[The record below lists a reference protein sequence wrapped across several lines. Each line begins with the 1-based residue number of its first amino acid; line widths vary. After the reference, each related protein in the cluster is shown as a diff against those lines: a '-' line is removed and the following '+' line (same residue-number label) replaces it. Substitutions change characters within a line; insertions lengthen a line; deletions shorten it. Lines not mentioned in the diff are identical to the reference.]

1 MNKAIIVTL
10 LLLPLAGCGDP
21 GATLTNRE
29 KYLCGQCHAVPNPDQ
44 HSTAEWPGV
53 VARMLGHMQANN
65 RPMPN
70 AQEQAE
76 ILKYYQSKAGR

>member
-10 LLLPLAGCGDP
+10 LLIPIAGCGDP

-29 KYLCGQCHAVPNPDQ
+29 KYLCGQCHALPIPDQ
-44 HSTAEWPGV
+44 HSAAEWPSV
-53 VARMLGHMQANN
+53 VARMVGHMQEFKKS
-65 RPMPN
+65 MPN

-76 ILKYYQSKAGR
+76 ILKFYQSKAGR